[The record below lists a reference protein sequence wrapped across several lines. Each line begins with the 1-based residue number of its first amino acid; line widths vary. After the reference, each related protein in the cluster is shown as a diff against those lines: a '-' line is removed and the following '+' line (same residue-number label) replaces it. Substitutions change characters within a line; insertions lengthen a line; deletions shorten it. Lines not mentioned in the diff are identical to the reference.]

1 MDQDIWQ
8 NILDKLEDNINQQS
22 FRTWFSDTKLVDM
35 MDDSLFIRVPTQ
47 FAANYLN
54 QNYTETLGEISYAL
68 YKQHYRV
75 KFISPPHFVNNGKKE
90 PSEYSNNR
98 VMVNTRMNE
107 RFSFEQFVVGRNNN
121 FAYSAA
127 KAVAE
132 APGYTYNPLFI
143 YGESGMGKTH
153 LMQAVGN
160 FVAREG
166 RNCSIYYTTSEDF
179 TNEMIESIRGNKMPD
194 FRSKYRKVDLLL
206 VDDVHFL
213 SRKEGTQE
221 EFFHTFNALFDTRK
235 QIVLTSDRPPK
246 DIPDLEKRLVT
257 RFESGLLCDL
267 KSPDFETRVAILRK
281 KAEPEN
287 IELSDEV
294 FSFIAESISTSVR
307 ALEGSLIRILAYA
320 SYNKLNPA
328 DLDKDAVQNIL
339 SDMISESRKDI
350 SLDSITQQVCL
361 SYGIS
366 LAQIVD
372 KTRKQHI
379 SFPRQVAMYLANLLI
394 PQLSLK
400 EIAVYFKRKDHTTVL
415 HAKKM
420 IENQFR
426 EDLTFRSHIE
436 QLIKNIRA

>member
-1 MDQDIWQ
+1 
-8 NILDKLEDNINQQS
+8 
-22 FRTWFSDTKLVDM
+22 
-35 MDDSLFIRVPTQ
+35 
-47 FAANYLN
+47 
-54 QNYTETLGEISYAL
+54 
-68 YKQHYRV
+68 
-75 KFISPPHFVNNGKKE
+75 
-90 PSEYSNNR
+90 
-98 VMVNTRMNE
+98 
-107 RFSFEQFVVGRNNN
+107 
-121 FAYSAA
+121 
-127 KAVAE
+127 
-132 APGYTYNPLFI
+132 
-143 YGESGMGKTH
+143 
-153 LMQAVGN
+153 
-160 FVAREG
+160 
-166 RNCSIYYTTSEDF
+166 TSEDF

-328 DLDKDAVQNIL
+328 DLDKDSVQNIL
-339 SDMISESRKDI
+339 SDMISESRKEI

-361 SYGIS
+361 SYGIT
-366 LAQIVD
+366 LPQIVD